1 VLVLIAVAYAA
12 VVGTTVAWIVH
23 ALRANTN
30 PIAGAMAVVVLLIIV
45 FVVRTPITVGHYFGV
60 HGSFGE
66 RLTSALVGA
75 VGTAALFAFLD
86 RAQIRNWLRRPRG

>member
-1 VLVLIAVAYAA
+1 VLVVIAVVYAA

-23 ALRANTN
+23 ALRANTD

-45 FVVRTPITVGHYFGV
+45 FIVRTPITVGDYFGV

-66 RLTSALVGA
+66 RLASALVGA
-75 VGTAALFAFLD
+75 VGTAALYAFLD
-86 RAQIRNWLRRPRG
+86 RVQIRKWLRRRRG